1 MRGLE
6 GKTVIVTG
14 GGGSIGRAICLRYA
28 EFGCRVGVFDLNA
41 ERAVETANLV
51 NAAGGRG
58 YPVEVDI
65 SSHDAVKKAV
75 AGFEKA
81 AGPTQILVNNAG
93 WDKLVNFIQTDT
105 DFWNKI
111 IGINLHGPMNL
122 HHAVLPGM
130 VERGYGRIV
139 NIASD
144 AGRVGSSGEAVYSA
158 CKGGIIAFSK
168 TVAREVARKGVTL
181 NCVCPGPTDTH
192 LLAEI
197 AGDGAMGDKIRNALI
212 NAVPMKRVG
221 KPEDIPGA
229 VLFLSSDDAAF
240 ITGQTIS
247 VSGGLTMAG

>member
-1 MRGLE
+1 M
-6 GKTVIVTG
+6 I
-14 GGGSIGRAICLRYA
+14 
-28 EFGCRVGVFDLNA
+28 
-41 ERAVETANLV
+41 
-51 NAAGGRG
+51 
-58 YPVEVDI
+58 
-65 SSHDAVKKAV
+65 
-75 AGFEKA
+75 
-81 AGPTQILVNNAG
+81 
-93 WDKLVNFIQTDT
+93 
-105 DFWNKI
+105 
-111 IGINLHGPMNL
+111 
-122 HHAVLPGM
+122 
-130 VERGYGRIV
+130 ERGYGRIV

-158 CKGGIIAFSK
+158 CKGGLIAFTK

-181 NCVCPGPTDTH
+181 NTVCPGPTETN